1 MEAKMLKAKVAV
13 ITSASYGIDRTMA
26 ELFA

>member
-1 MEAKMLKAKVAV
+1 MEAKMLEAKVAV